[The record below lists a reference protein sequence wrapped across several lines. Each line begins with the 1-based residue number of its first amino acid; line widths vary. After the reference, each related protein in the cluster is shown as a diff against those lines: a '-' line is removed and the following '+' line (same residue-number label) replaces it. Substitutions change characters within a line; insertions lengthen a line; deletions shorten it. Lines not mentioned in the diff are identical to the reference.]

1 MSKTLTLLFVG
12 ILFLSACQQNSNTTV
27 KNNDAAEVSIVSG
40 PMPGHSAMREA
51 TVWLQLSGPAKV
63 HLEYRE
69 KGAESSKFIS
79 TRPSQT
85 RYENGYTAKLI
96 ADSLEPGRR
105 YEYRVMINNQKANT
119 RPLTFKSQKLWQHR
133 EEPPNWSFAAGSC
146 AYINEEQYDRPGEPY
161 GRNYGIFEAVRKT
174 NPEMFLWLGDN
185 VYLREADYDSRSGF
199 IKRYS
204 HVRAL
209 PEMQKMLNDMHH
221 FAIWDDHDYGPND
234 ADKSYP
240 LKDLSLSVFKDFW
253 PNPSFGFQDEDAA
266 ATAFE
271 WNDCLFVL
279 ADNRYYRNSNK
290 RKTGN
295 RDYLGDK
302 QLEWI
307 IDVLKFSNATF
318 KFAAVGGQ
326 VLNTAAVY
334 ENYAQYPEERQKLLQ
349 RITDEKIKNV
359 VFLTG
364 DRHKTELS
372 RFDAGDFNIWD
383 LTCSPLTSKAYN
395 SVDEDNELRVEGT
408 HVAEQNFAKINLSGT
423 RENREMQMQI
433 FNHKGELKWERT
445 IIKE

>member
-1 MSKTLTLLFVG
+1 MLF
-12 ILFLSACQQNSNTTV
+12 FTSCQQPSTSNES
-27 KNNDAAEVSIVSG
+27 KSSSNVSIVSG

-51 TVWLQLSGPAKV
+51 TIWLQLNGSAKV

-69 KGAESSKFIS
+69 KDAENAKYIA
-79 TRPSQT
+79 TRPVQT
-85 RYENGYTAKLI
+85 VYENGFTAKLI
-96 ADSLEPGRR
+96 ADSLEPGNT
-105 YEYRVMINNQKANT
+105 YEYRVMINNKEVNT
-119 RPLTFKSQKLWQHR
+119 RHLTFKSQKLWQFR
-133 EEPPNWSFAAGSC
+133 EEPPEWSFAAGSC
-146 AYINEEQYDRPGEPY
+146 AFINEEEYDRPGEPY
-161 GRNYGIFEAVRKT
+161 GRNYGIFEAIRKT

-234 ADKSYP
+234 ADHSYP
-240 LKDLSLSVFKDFW
+240 LKEVSLSVFKDFW
-253 PNPSFGFQDEDAA
+253 PNPTFGFQDEEAA

-279 ADNRYYRNSNK
+279 ADNRYFRTSNT
-290 RKTGN
+290 RKTGS

-307 IDVLKFSNATF
+307 IDVLKISKATF
-318 KFAAVGGQ
+318 KFVAIGGQ
-326 VLNTAAVY
+326 VLNTAALY
-334 ENYAQYPEERQKLLQ
+334 ENYAQYPEEREKLLQ
-349 RITDEKIKNV
+349 RITDERIKNV

-372 RFDAGDFNIWD
+372 VYDAGDFNIWD

-395 SVDEDNELRVEGT
+395 SVDENNELRVEDT
-408 HVAEQNFAKINLSGT
+408 HVAEQNFAKFNLSGT
-423 RENREMQMQI
+423 RKNRELHIQL
-433 FNHKGELKWERT
+433 FNHEGNLEWERT
-445 IIKE
+445 LEKE